1 MSSNQTHHSP
11 PTVHYNMQE
20 VSSTIVPDLSGNGY
34 AGVIRGID
42 RGGAYMEQDLVFG
55 RQLPVLTLTGG
66 EKGGYLQLPDGCIQK
81 GEGITI
87 SFYARISE
95 LADYTALFSFGRD
108 NCFYLSALPSDENP
122 DYIRLS
128 PGATSGGRSQEA
140 ALSDWASIR
149 KNTWFHTVVTF
160 AADLPAS
167 LCLYLDGQPAGSTA
181 HRRMDADALSG
192 CTDCF
197 FGYGFLSQNPAAL
210 SVTDIRI
217 FPRVLEKEEIS
228 TLFRLSDQARLS
240 LEMDAVCAQFS
251 ERMTLLPLLP
261 DTGALGAAIRAEII
275 TTDTITDGFR
285 LLRPAS
291 GSPDACG
298 SIRFLLS
305 YHGET
310 LEKTVS
316 FLIPALPSDDIL
328 LEEDMADVKLPF
340 PGHVSADLSLPREG
354 RNGSSF
360 RWESSDPEHLS
371 NTGKIVRPQK
381 APLEVLLTLHAS
393 LGKALAKREF
403 PITLYPVYGQKKPAR
418 KYSRLDSR
426 PYVPTSSP
434 SLLLNTPST
443 PMRLLR
449 RQAGTVSLKDVA
461 LLDQSLFGDNQ
472 KRCLDYLALL
482 DCDRMLYNF
491 RKAFGQDTC
500 NAFPPGGW
508 EEPAGLLRGHSTG
521 HFLSALAYAYASTH
535 DSFWKEK
542 ALYLIRELRRLQLL
556 SAGDPAAF
564 ATACTPHNAAQSLW
578 SRDPSCW
585 GEGYLSAYP
594 PDQFALLEQFTPYAT
609 IWAPYYTLHKLLAG
623 FLDCY
628 LQLDCETA
636 LDCAEGIGFWVYR
649 RLSPTSAGQRA
660 KMWGMYIAG
669 EYGGMNESLSLLF
682 QLTGKQCYHEAATM
696 FDNTRVFDG
705 LAQGLDTIT
714 GLHANQHIPQ
724 MIGAMQEFIAT
735 GEVHYYLTAKNFWEL
750 ITAHYAYSIGG
761 VGRGE
766 NFKESDILAANIESD
781 RNCETCAAYNM
792 LKLTGML
799 SCYSPMDSRFMDY
812 YERTLYNQI
821 AASQNPLVRPGA
833 HHGVTY
839 MLPIGPGARREYSN
853 DYEDFTC
860 CHGTGMENHVR
871 YSEHIYHMGED
882 GGLYIQLYLSSSF
895 LWEQKG
901 VTLTQTADF
910 PALKS
915 VFTIDRAARLKLYF
929 RIPYWCRD
937 SFSLTVNG
945 VKQTLRYAADNTV
958 SDISDSG
965 ICNSGISD
973 AVVTDEDIFPD
984 NTFCGMDSMTDKCG
998 GYAVLE
1004 HDFAAGD
1011 KITVHL
1017 PHRLHLC
1024 YTPDSYED
1032 MPAASLMYGPFVM
1045 TALTS
1050 GTEWITLS
1058 LPPEPEDA
1066 FIMAEENGMPVFWYD
1081 NLKFVPMYAAHNT
1094 DYHTYFKINLL

>member
-1 MSSNQTHHSP
+1 MASNQKHHGP

-20 VSSTIVPDLSGNGY
+20 VSSTIVPDLSGSGY

-81 GEGITI
+81 GEGITV
-87 SFYARISE
+87 SFYVRISE

-108 NCFYLSALPSDENP
+108 NCFYLSALPSDESP

-140 ALSDWASIR
+140 ALSDWVPMR

-160 AADLPAS
+160 AADLPAP
-167 LCLYLDGQPAGSTA
+167 LCLYLDGRPAGSTA

-197 FGYGFLSQNPAAL
+197 FGYGFLSQNPAAM

-217 FPRVLEKEEIS
+217 FPRVLEEEEIS

-240 LEMDAVCAQFS
+240 LEMDTVCALFS
-251 ERMTLLPLLP
+251 ERMTLLPPLP
-261 DTGALGAAIRAEII
+261 DAGALGAAIRAEII
-275 TTDTITDGFR
+275 TTDTITEDFQ

-298 SIRFLLS
+298 SIRFVLS
-305 YHGET
+305 YHDET

-328 LEEDMADVKLPF
+328 LQEDMADVKIPF
-340 PGHVSADLSLPREG
+340 PGHVSADLYLPRKG
-354 RNGSSF
+354 SNGASF

-371 NTGKIVRPQK
+371 GTGKIIRPQK
-381 APLEVLLTLHAS
+381 APLEILMTLHAS
-393 LGKALAKREF
+393 LGKASAKREF
-403 PITLYPVYGQKKPAR
+403 PITLYPVYGQKKPVH
-418 KYSRLDSR
+418 KQ
-426 PYVPTSSP
+426 SSP
-434 SLLLNTPST
+434 NPGSAVPNRSSSVTGRKPSV
-443 PMRLLR
+443 PMHIPH

-461 LLDQSLFGDNQ
+461 LLDQSLFGGNQ

-500 NAFPPGGW
+500 NALPPGGW

-564 ATACTPHNAAQSLW
+564 ATACTPRNAAQSLW

-628 LQLDCETA
+628 LQLDCKTA
-636 LDCAEGIGFWVYR
+636 LDCAEGIGLWVYR

-669 EYGGMNESLSLLF
+669 EYGE
-682 QLTGKQCYHEAATM
+682 
-696 FDNTRVFDG
+696 
-705 LAQGLDTIT
+705 
-714 GLHANQHIPQ
+714 
-724 MIGAMQEFIAT
+724 
-735 GEVHYYLTAKNFWEL
+735 
-750 ITAHYAYSIGG
+750 
-761 VGRGE
+761 
-766 NFKESDILAANIESD
+766 
-781 RNCETCAAYNM
+781 
-792 LKLTGML
+792 
-799 SCYSPMDSRFMDY
+799 
-812 YERTLYNQI
+812 
-821 AASQNPLVRPGA
+821 
-833 HHGVTY
+833 
-839 MLPIGPGARREYSN
+839 
-853 DYEDFTC
+853 
-860 CHGTGMENHVR
+860 
-871 YSEHIYHMGED
+871 
-882 GGLYIQLYLSSSF
+882 
-895 LWEQKG
+895 
-901 VTLTQTADF
+901 
-910 PALKS
+910 
-915 VFTIDRAARLKLYF
+915 
-929 RIPYWCRD
+929 
-937 SFSLTVNG
+937 
-945 VKQTLRYAADNTV
+945 
-958 SDISDSG
+958 
-965 ICNSGISD
+965 
-973 AVVTDEDIFPD
+973 
-984 NTFCGMDSMTDKCG
+984 
-998 GYAVLE
+998 
-1004 HDFAAGD
+1004 
-1011 KITVHL
+1011 
-1017 PHRLHLC
+1017 
-1024 YTPDSYED
+1024 
-1032 MPAASLMYGPFVM
+1032 
-1045 TALTS
+1045 
-1050 GTEWITLS
+1050 
-1058 LPPEPEDA
+1058 
-1066 FIMAEENGMPVFWYD
+1066 
-1081 NLKFVPMYAAHNT
+1081 
-1094 DYHTYFKINLL
+1094 

>member
-1 MSSNQTHHSP
+1 MASNQKHHGP

-20 VSSTIVPDLSGNGY
+20 VSSTIVPDLSGGGY

-81 GEGITI
+81 GEGITV
-87 SFYARISE
+87 SFYVRISE

-108 NCFYLSALPSDENP
+108 NCFYLSALPSDESP

-140 ALSDWASIR
+140 ALSDWVPMR

-160 AADLPAS
+160 AADLPAP
-167 LCLYLDGQPAGSTA
+167 LCLYLDGRPAGNTA

-197 FGYGFLSQNPAAL
+197 FGYGFLSQNPAAM

-217 FPRVLEKEEIS
+217 FPRVLEEEEIS

-240 LEMDAVCAQFS
+240 LEMDTVCALFS
-251 ERMTLLPLLP
+251 ERMTLLPPLP
-261 DTGALGAAIRAEII
+261 DAGALGAAIRAEII
-275 TTDTITDGFR
+275 TTDTITEDFQ

-298 SIRFLLS
+298 SIRFVLS
-305 YHGET
+305 YHDET

-328 LEEDMADVKLPF
+328 LQEDMADVKIPF
-340 PGHVSADLSLPREG
+340 PGHVSADLYLPCKG
-354 RNGSSF
+354 SNGASF

-371 NTGKIVRPQK
+371 GTGKIIRPQK
-381 APLEVLLTLHAS
+381 APLEILLTLHAS
-393 LGKALAKREF
+393 LGKASAKREF
-403 PITLYPVYGQKKPAR
+403 PITLYPVYGQKKPVH
-418 KYSRLDSR
+418 KQ
-426 PYVPTSSP
+426 SSP
-434 SLLLNTPST
+434 NPGSAVPNRSSSVTGRKPSV
-443 PMRLLR
+443 PMHIPH
-449 RQAGTVSLKDVA
+449 RQAGAVSLKDVA
-461 LLDQSLFGDNQ
+461 LLDQSLFGGNQ

-500 NAFPPGGW
+500 NALPPGGW

-564 ATACTPHNAAQSLW
+564 ATACTPRNAAQSLW

-628 LQLDCETA
+628 LQLDCKTA
-636 LDCAEGIGFWVYR
+636 LDCAEGIGLWVYR

-682 QLTGKQCYHEAATM
+682 QLTGKQCYREAAAM
-696 FDNTRVFDG
+696 FDNTQVFDG

-735 GEVHYYLTAKNFWEL
+735 GEAHYYRTAKNFWEL
-750 ITAHYAYSIGG
+750 VTAHYAYSIGG

-766 NFKESDILAANIESD
+766 NFKEPDILAANIESD

-799 SCYSPMDSRFMDY
+799 SCYSPGDSRFMDY

-871 YSEHIYHMGED
+871 YSEHIYHIGED
-882 GGLYIQLYLSSSF
+882 DGLYIQLYLSSSF
-895 LWEQKG
+895 RWEQKG

-910 PALKS
+910 PAFES

-937 SFSLTVNG
+937 SFSLSVNG
-945 VKQTLRYAADNTV
+945 VQQTLRYAADNANTDSGISD
-958 SDISDSG
+958 SDISDA
-965 ICNSGISD
+965 
-973 AVVTDEDIFPD
+973 AVSDEDIFPED
-984 NTFCGMDSMTDKCG
+984 TFCGMDSMTDKCG

-1004 HDFAAGD
+1004 RDFAAGD
-1011 KITVHL
+1011 KITVQL

-1024 YTPDSYED
+1024 YTPDSYEA

-1045 TALTS
+1045 TALAS

-1058 LPPEPEDA
+1058 LPPEPEAA
-1066 FIMAEENGMPVFWYD
+1066 FVMAEENGMPVLWYD

-1094 DYHTYFKINLL
+1094 PYHTYFKINLL